1 MKCADTYYFHL
12 YVKKNFSFNSG
23 ELSSMSV
30 GDTKITDSKHVRDI
44 NNSSLQ
50 NVSTKFETDG
60 SVKHTDVSV
69 YNLQ

>member
-1 MKCADTYYFHL
+1 
-12 YVKKNFSFNSG
+12 
-23 ELSSMSV
+23 MSV